1 MKRFFYIIFYLIF
14 TNIIYSQPI
23 VVSEYKDQTPE
34 GEWTELLVIQDM
46 LDIVG
51 FTIRDN
57 SDNASWQPS
66 VRFKDHRLWR
76 NLRSGTIIVI
86 NHRGGVIDDDKSD
99 GYIEIGRDASEYLE
113 AYWDRPNDGSDPSL
127 SLNANHDMI
136 QIRDANGNH
145 IHLLAHLNPSRINDV
160 FNGVPNPKV
169 GVPSAAARSVRVYPG
184 SSLSDYNKGLDNN
197 FALTDFSESKGLPNG
212 DNQGRNTNHQFWRK
226 LREPSWNNPL
236 SLNAEISQDYKS
248 VKLTWNPASN
258 IKDPNEGY
266 LIVRFISN
274 LNQPLELQDGIIYK
288 PGDNIGIYTV
298 IDTLPDLT
306 NNEYIDKFRFGT
318 FECGTKYAY
327 RIYIY
332 RYQESNIPA
341 YKSYDFNPLNA
352 RGRSYNETDY
362 LSTSTLIEKSIPPTP
377 IITSNKTD
385 NKFCSNENV
394 IIQANINDVNKY
406 EFIWY
411 DGANELPDKTPSL
424 NVKKAGSYRLVI
436 RDKVSDCKSTS
447 NQIDVTFID
456 ASKSLIRN
464 KLDNFTFSKDT
475 IINLCINETIKLQGI
490 AIPQSTKNTYQWIR
504 NGNLISN
511 NTDIDISDIGLY
523 RFIVVTDNI
532 CSDTSIKIEVR
543 LNNPDYELSASELY
557 FNFDS
562 NPEQFLTITNKGN
575 EQLVFYP
582 NNIIINPPGEFVI
595 INPSIT
601 NNNPLIIP
609 PNDSK
614 IITIRYQSLEFGTKK
629 AKLIFRAICNIVR
642 SCELNGIRENT
653 GSSKLLSEPSSGLN
667 FGLIPLNC
675 DELSLKDLQLIVSGP
690 KALEVKLL
698 EMTNNYFDITTEN
711 LIVNTI
717 TILNSNFIEK
727 LYIKIK
733 VNNIGIYRDTI
744 KVAFR
749 NLGNN
754 DLFDTLKIPVEAEI
768 FVPEFTPNNII
779 LDFSDLPKCITSID
793 TNLTLNL
800 KPNYAF
806 NVIKNFKSN
815 DLIIKDQLPISFNNS
830 MNLNIKINFN
840 DKVNIFDTLFFSPCN
855 YFIPI
860 EIKSPNFVIE
870 HDKIAQLNY
879 GSINNCEFPSTVE
892 KEIHLKTN
900 YNLKVNKIQNNK
912 DFNLIITNDSILTKG
927 NNKLK
932 IQLIN
937 NKAGLYNDSLILYF
951 EPCDDS
957 IKIYLY
963 AERNDLKNATFSK
976 KAIDFGTNYQN
987 IETIEELE
995 LFNENINENIEI
1007 QSIILPNNVALIKPS
1022 SLDFPLII
1030 KPNEKYK
1037 IEISYLRT
1045 NIGKLSDSITFNI
1058 IKPCIVKQTIPIKG
1072 ESIEKSTFIINLD
1085 ILKELTVELNK
1096 NFNYPIN
1103 LNFDNNFES
1112 DKAVINR
1119 FKFDVTYDKNIFEF
1133 KDLKIKSNN
1142 LVLNNISHLS
1152 DKINID
1158 LNIVNP
1164 NNFTEGNIVDLDF
1177 LSLLG
1182 IKLRS
1187 NIKVHNFKYFAKS
1200 KIETNDDSSLVTI
1213 TGDCN
1218 IYNRTL
1224 IVDGQPYIKILS
1236 SNPVINDLIIFEI
1249 SIISNE
1255 ISKIEM
1261 FNYLGEQLEIILNNE
1276 LKPGI
1281 YEIVYNTKYLSNGN
1295 YFISFT
1301 NGNFK
1306 KILPIIISK

>member
-1 MKRFFYIIFYLIF
+1 MKRIIYIVFYIIF

-66 VRFKDHRLWR
+66 VRFKDNRLWR

-86 NHRGGVIDDDKSD
+86 NHRGGVVDDDKSD
-99 GYIEIGRDASEYLE
+99 GYIEIGRDATEYLD
-113 AYWDRPNDGSDPSL
+113 AYWDKPNDGTDPSL

-160 FNGVPNPKV
+160 FNGVPNPKI
-169 GVPSAAARSVRVYPG
+169 GIPSAAARSVRAYPG
-184 SSLSDYNKGLDNN
+184 GSISDYNGGLNSN
-197 FALTDFSESKGLPNG
+197 YALTDFSESKGLPNG
-212 DNQGRNTNHQFWRK
+212 DAQGRNTNHQFWRK

-236 SLNAEISQDYKS
+236 NLNAEISQDYKS

-274 LNQPLELQDGIIYK
+274 FNQPLELQDGIIYK

-298 IDTLPDLT
+298 VDTLPDLT
-306 NNEYIDKFRFGT
+306 NYQYTDTFRFGT

-377 IITSNKTD
+377 LITSNKSD

-394 IIQANINDVNKY
+394 VIQANIIDVDKFEY
-406 EFIWY
+406 IWF
-411 DGANELPDKTPSL
+411 DGANELPDKTPYL

-436 RDKVSDCKSTS
+436 RDKVSDCKATS

-464 KLDNFTFSKDT
+464 KLDNFTFVKDT
-475 IINLCINETIKLQGI
+475 IIYLCINETIKLQGI

-614 IITIRYQSLEFGTKK
+614 IITIRYQSLEYGTKK
-629 AKLIFRAICNIVR
+629 AKLIFRANCNIVR

-653 GSSKLLSEPSSGLN
+653 GSSKLLSEPSLGLN

-675 DELSLKDLQLIVSGP
+675 DELSSKDLQLIVSGP

-698 EMTNNYFDITTEN
+698 ELTNNYFDITTEN
-711 LIVNTI
+711 LKVNTL

-727 LYIKIK
+727 LSIKLK
-733 VNNIGIYRDTI
+733 VSNGGIYRDTV

-749 NLGNN
+749 NVGDSN
-754 DLFDTLKIPVEAEI
+754 LFDTLKIPVEAEI
-768 FVPEFTPNNII
+768 FIPEFTPNNIV
-779 LDFSDLPKCITSID
+779 LDFSYLPKCITTID
-793 TNLTLNL
+793 TNLILNL
-800 KPNYAF
+800 KPNYTF
-806 NVIKNFKSN
+806 NVVKNFKSN
-815 DLIIKDQLPISFNNS
+815 DIIIKNQLPISFNNFL
-830 MNLNIKINFN
+830 NLRVKINFN
-840 DKVNIFDTLFFSPCN
+840 SNANIVDTLFFSPCN

-860 EIKSPNFVIE
+860 EIKSPNLNIDY
-870 HDKIAQLNY
+870 DKIVSLNF
-879 GSINNCEFPSTVE
+879 GSINNCEFPFTVE
-892 KEIHLKTN
+892 KEIELKTN
-900 YNLKVNKIQNNK
+900 YNLKVKRIQNNK
-912 DFNLIITNDSILTKG
+912 DFNLILTNDSILTKG

-937 NKAGLYNDSLILYF
+937 NQAGLYNDSLILYF

-957 IKIYLY
+957 IKIYLS
-963 AERNDLKNATFSK
+963 AERNDLKNASLSK
-976 KAIDFGTNYQN
+976 NEVNFGTNYQN
-987 IETIEELE
+987 IQTTEVLE
-995 LFNENINENIEI
+995 LLNENNYDNIEI
-1007 QSIILPNNVALIKPS
+1007 QSIIVPNDVVLIQPS
-1022 SLDFPLII
+1022 ISDFPLIL

-1037 IEISYLRT
+1037 LEISYIR
-1045 NIGKLSDSITFNI
+1045 NKIGFLSDSITLNI
-1058 IKPCIVKQTIPIKG
+1058 IKPCIVKQKIPVKG
-1072 ESIEKSTFIINLD
+1072 ESIEKNTYKINLD
-1085 ILKELTVELNK
+1085 IFKELTVELNK

-1103 LNFDNNFES
+1103 LKFDNNFEPS
-1112 DKAVINR
+1112 KAEINR
-1119 FKFDVTYDKNIFEF
+1119 FKFDVSYDKNLFEF
-1133 KDLKIKSNN
+1133 KGLKIKSNN
-1142 LVLNNISHLS
+1142 LVLNNLNHLS

-1158 LNIVNP
+1158 LNIINP
-1164 NNFTEGNIVDLDF
+1164 NNLTEGNIIDLDF

-1182 IKLRS
+1182 IKLKS
-1187 NIKVHNFKYFAKS
+1187 NIKVHNFEYFAKS

-1224 IVDGQPYIKILS
+1224 IVDGQPFIKILN
-1236 SNPVINDLIIFEI
+1236 SNPPINDLIILEI
-1249 SIISNE
+1249 SIISDEKSQLE
-1255 ISKIEM
+1255 I
-1261 FNYLGEQLEIILNNE
+1261 FNYIGEQLEIILNQE
-1276 LKPGI
+1276 LRPGI

-1301 NGNFK
+1301 NGSFR